1 MKKAPRNLRGK
12 DKTLK
17 EGTVMKKIEAIVR
30 PEKLDGVRAALERS
44 GYPGIT
50 ITEIEGHGLQK
61 GTIQQWRGEKYKV
74 DFLPKI
80 KVEIV
85 AKDSDAE
92 KIIQAVLESAYTG
105 GVGDGKIFVTEVEE
119 VVRIRTRERGERA
132 LV

>member
-1 MKKAPRNLRGK
+1 
-12 DKTLK
+12 
-17 EGTVMKKIEAIVR
+17 MKKIEAIIR

-44 GYPGIT
+44 GYPGVT

-61 GTIQQWRGEKYKV
+61 GTVQQWRGEKYKV

-85 AKDSDAE
+85 ARNEDAE
-92 KIIQAVLESAYTG
+92 KIIQAILESAYTG
-105 GVGDGKIFVTEVEE
+105 GVGDGKIFICDVDE

-132 LV
+132 LA

>member
-1 MKKAPRNLRGK
+1 
-12 DKTLK
+12 
-17 EGTVMKKIEAIVR
+17 MKKIEAIIR
-30 PEKLDGVRAALERS
+30 PEKLDDVRIALERA

-61 GTIQQWRGEKYKV
+61 GTVQQWRGEKYKV

-85 AKDSDAE
+85 ANDEDLE
-92 KIIQAVLESAYTG
+92 KILQAILQASYTG
-105 GVGDGKIFVTEVEE
+105 AVGDGKIFVYQVEE
-119 VVRIRTRERGERA
+119 VVRIRTQERGEKA